1 MRTTR
6 FWNNLHQVCSNRQIG
21 KLQHIQQQQKCYVI
35 LCMKCHV
42 LCTYQQREN
51 ETNCH
56 NENNLEIKY
65 NNR

>member
-1 MRTTR
+1 MLKSKDWKATKYSTTTKI
-6 FWNNLHQVCSNRQIG
+6 L
-21 KLQHIQQQQKCYVI
+21 YVI

-42 LCTYQQREN
+42 LCTYQQRER